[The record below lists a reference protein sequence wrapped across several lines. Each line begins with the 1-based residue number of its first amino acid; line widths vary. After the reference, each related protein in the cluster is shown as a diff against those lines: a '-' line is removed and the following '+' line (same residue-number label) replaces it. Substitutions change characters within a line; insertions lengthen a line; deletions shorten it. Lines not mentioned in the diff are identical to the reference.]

1 MADLAHPV
9 RPAGIWYVSDG
20 GPEPAA
26 NAVIGDDPCCLW
38 LAPDRRLV
46 VAYQPAPAPDA
57 GFVTDM
63 TDGLEVFAL
72 FAPRADQL
80 LAMATTLDPGLLRP
94 GRCAQTL
101 FAGVRVVL
109 LPRPDALHLFVERP
123 LTRFLQD
130 WFRQAAT
137 ALV

>member
-1 MADLAHPV
+1 MLDLARRV
-9 RPAGIWYVSDG
+9 RPAGLWYVSQG
-20 GPEPAA
+20 GPEPDP
-26 NAVIGDDPCCLW
+26 NAVIGDDPCWLW

-46 VAYQPAPAPDA
+46 VAYQPAAPPDA

-63 TDGLEVFAL
+63 TDGLTTFAL
-72 FAPRADQL
+72 FAPHAEPL
-80 LAMATTLDPGLLRP
+80 LAIGSTLDPALLRV
-94 GRCAQTL
+94 GGCAQTL

-123 LTRFLQD
+123 LTDYLQD

>member
-1 MADLAHPV
+1 MPDLAHAV
-9 RPAGIWYVSDG
+9 RPAGLWYVSQG
-20 GPEPAA
+20 GAEPEP
-26 NAVIGDDPCCLW
+26 NAVIGDDPCWLW

-46 VAYQPAPAPDA
+46 VAYQPAARPEA

-63 TDGLEVFAL
+63 TDGLSVFAL
-72 FAPRADQL
+72 FAPHADSL
-80 LAMATTLDPGLLRP
+80 LAMGSTLDPALLRP

-123 LTRFLQD
+123 LTQYLRD
-130 WFRQAAT
+130 WFGQAAT
-137 ALV
+137 ALA

>member
-1 MADLAHPV
+1 MPDLAPLV
-9 RPAGIWYVSDG
+9 QPAGLWYVSDG

-26 NAVIGDDPCCLW
+26 NAVVGDDPCCLW

-46 VAYQPAPAPDA
+46 VAYQPAPPPDA
-57 GFVTDM
+57 AFVTDM
-63 TDGLEVFAL
+63 TDGLSVFAL
-72 FAPRADQL
+72 FAEL
-80 LAMATTLDPGLLRP
+80 LLGMGATLDPGLLRP

-123 LTRFLQD
+123 LTRYLQD

-137 ALV
+137 AL

>member
-1 MADLAHPV
+1 MPDLAHPV
-9 RPAGIWYVSDG
+9 RPAGLWYVSQG
-20 GPEPAA
+20 GPEPEP
-26 NAVIGDDPCCLW
+26 NAVLGDDPCCLW
-38 LAPDRRLV
+38 LAPDRRLM
-46 VAYQPAPAPDA
+46 VAYQPASPPQA

-63 TDGLEVFAL
+63 TDGLTTLAL
-72 FAPRADQL
+72 FAPHADPL
-80 LAMATTLDPGLLRP
+80 LAMGSTLDPALLRP

-123 LTRFLQD
+123 LTRYLQD

-137 ALV
+137 AL